1 MMFLKKIPIGLVIIE
16 IQRFFFLIY
25 FFIVKCVLMLLKF
38 WIIHV
43 FEYFIN
49 SIENFLLTLVD
60 NLETYIKNENFKD
73 SLRKI
78 LSYVCVYR
86 CLLLMYIMLWAL
98 GPITL
103 LVQHTYTCTIL
114 YLYHTLMPPI

>member
-1 MMFLKKIPIGLVIIE
+1 
-16 IQRFFFLIY
+16 
-25 FFIVKCVLMLLKF
+25 MLLKF

-103 LVQHTYTCTIL
+103 LVQHTYTCTTL